1 MKISYKIKLDKNYQ
15 VLFFIYIY
23 MITNF
28 KIFEM
33 DKYSFEIKKEA
44 KDIIKNY
51 DPIVSKYE
59 DNNGYFSVLL
69 KDKNSTFESWI
80 DISVENYD
88 ISIEWN
94 QISYNMNNSKDMI
107 KKKVE
112 NDSSVFDL
120 SSSIALQKL
129 EDDNMIYVENGN
141 YYYHKDFWY
150 VKDGYK
156 EKGVDYDVAKKIRK
170 YNI

>member
-28 KIFEM
+28 KIFEI
-33 DKYSFEIKKEA
+33 DKYSFEIEKEA
-44 KDIIKNY
+44 KDIIKKY
-51 DPIVSKYE
+51 DPIVLNYE

-69 KDKNSTFESWI
+69 KDENSTFESWI

-94 QISYNMNNSKDMI
+94 QFSYDMNNSKDMI

-129 EDDNMIYVENGN
+129 EDDNMIYIENGK
-141 YYYHKDFWY
+141 YYYHKNFWY
-150 VKDGYK
+150 IKDGYK
-156 EKGVDYDVAKKIRK
+156 EKGIDYDTAKKIKK

>member
-1 MKISYKIKLDKNYQ
+1 
-15 VLFFIYIY
+15 

-28 KIFEM
+28 KIFEI
-33 DKYSFEIKKEA
+33 DKYSFEIEKEA
-44 KDIIKNY
+44 KDIIKKY
-51 DPIVSKYE
+51 DPIVLKYE

-69 KDKNSTFESWI
+69 KDENSTFESWI

-94 QISYNMNNSKDMI
+94 QFSYDMNNSKDMI

-129 EDDNMIYVENGN
+129 EDDNMIYIENGN

>member
-28 KIFEM
+28 KIFEI
-33 DKYSFEIKKEA
+33 DKYSFEIEKEA
-44 KDIIKNY
+44 KDIIKKY
-51 DPIVSKYE
+51 DPIVLKYE

-69 KDKNSTFESWI
+69 KDENSTFESWI

-94 QISYNMNNSKDMI
+94 QFSYDMNNSKDMI

-129 EDDNMIYVENGN
+129 EDDNMIYIENGN